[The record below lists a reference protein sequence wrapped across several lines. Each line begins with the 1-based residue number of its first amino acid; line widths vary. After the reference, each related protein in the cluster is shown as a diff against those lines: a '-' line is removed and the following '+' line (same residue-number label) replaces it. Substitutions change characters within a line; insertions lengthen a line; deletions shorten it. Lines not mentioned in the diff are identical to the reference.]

1 MINNDYFS
9 FLKVFF
15 TLWKASSLHCWIEM
29 ELGKKPINSK
39 IYMHPLVHC
48 RIIYNNQGMEIIYVS
63 IYGWIDKESMH
74 IINIMEYYYPIKR
87 NEILLLIFSTTWKE
101 LECIM
106 ISEMSQTEKDK
117 YHVISFVNG
126 I

>member
-1 MINNDYFS
+1 
-9 FLKVFF
+9 
-15 TLWKASSLHCWIEM
+15 
-29 ELGKKPINSK
+29 
-39 IYMHPLVHC
+39 
-48 RIIYNNQGMEIIYVS
+48 
-63 IYGWIDKESMH
+63 
-74 IINIMEYYYPIKR
+74 MEYYYPIKR